1 MEHCNYMSGCP
12 SPDSYDGN
20 VGGFSPMN
28 FSNTLLI
35 HYINCIGKHK
45 VNRPVPESKYVKI
58 LENVL
63 SKQKRHRTND

>member
-1 MEHCNYMSGCP
+1 MSGCP
-12 SPDSYDGN
+12 SPHSYDGN
-20 VGGFSPMN
+20 VVGFSPMN
-28 FSNTLLI
+28 LLNTLLF